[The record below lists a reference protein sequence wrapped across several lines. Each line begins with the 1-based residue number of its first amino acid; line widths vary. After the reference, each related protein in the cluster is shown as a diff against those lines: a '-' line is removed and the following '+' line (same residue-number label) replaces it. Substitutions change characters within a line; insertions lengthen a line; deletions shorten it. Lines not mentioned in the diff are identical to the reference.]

1 MGAVDLGKSVG
12 VMKRYEV
19 WRWLMVFN
27 DAQMLL
33 YKKDMLHQ
41 EDYIPRYSTAL
52 RRIEDGGLAWA
63 RGKAVHKKELPC
75 STMAML
81 TQQQPWAI
89 ASIAPWYQNNASHRG
104 FSFCPGGGWFGE
116 SAPRRHS
123 RSVSP
128 LPPIGDRV
136 ETRKQP
142 AHHSSDYFFVILIPS
157 SLLFLGGNCCAV
169 MLRWRGTV

>member
-104 FSFCPGGGWFGE
+104 FSFCPGWSLVVVGD

-128 LPPIGDRV
+128 LPPIGDRQSRDSKA
-136 ETRKQP
+136 TC
-142 AHHSSDYFFVILIPS
+142 S
-157 SLLFLGGNCCAV
+157 SLIR
-169 MLRWRGTV
+169 LRSTSSSS